1 MSLADE
7 LKAAKQ
13 GGAGIPEDLKTRIE
27 QMLRER
33 AAFGRLEIRNRDLS
47 TSNGQPYK
55 EPVRQWL
62 KSEGLTVTDLI
73 LPDARH
79 EDSYEGLIV
88 TW

>member
-27 QMLRER
+27 QMLRKR
-33 AAFGRLEIRNRDLS
+33 AAFGRLEIRDNDLNHKG
-47 TSNGQPYK
+47 TPYK
-55 EPVRQWL
+55 EPIRQWL

-79 EDSYEGLIV
+79 EDSYGGLIV